1 MGITML
7 PVEELK
13 KCIGEEKKSD
23 WLDVTQERINR
34 FADCTDDHQFLHVD
48 PEAAKKGPY
57 GRTIAHGFL
66 TLSLLTR
73 LSASGTWIPAGTT
86 AAINYGFNRVRFVGP
101 VPSGSKIQDTM
112 KLTAVEEKEKGKV
125 LLTVTHAVSVE
136 GSDKPALVAE
146 WLYMFLIQGAGA

>member
-1 MGITML
+1 MEMTML

-23 WLDVTQERINR
+23 WLEITQERINL

-48 PEAAKKGPY
+48 PEAARKGPF

-66 TLSLLTR
+66 SLSLLTR
-73 LSASGTWIPAGTT
+73 LSASGTWVPSGTK
-86 AAINYGFNRVRFVGP
+86 AAINYGFNKVRFMNP

-112 KLTAVEEKEKGKV
+112 KLTGVEEKEKGKV
-125 LLTVTHAVSVE
+125 LLTVTHTVRTE
-136 GSDKPALVAE
+136 GSDRPALVAE
-146 WLYMFLIQGAGA
+146 WLYLFLT